1 MTHSGFPERIKWLFC
16 GLLTAAPFLVVAE
29 DAKNAKPEWELGIGI
44 GGQALPAYRGSDE
57 YQLRLAPFPL
67 VNYNGDFLKA
77 DDEGIRG
84 EFFADNRFEL
94 NVSAELSL
102 AQDDDDDTL
111 RRGMPELLPTFE
123 LGPDLVVNLSGDTVR
138 EGWALHLPVR
148 TVVASDFSEIDY
160 IGWVANPHIAFRQ
173 KGYIG
178 NWDVVAQAGLLY
190 GSERYHDYF
199 YEVAPAF
206 ETADRQRFNA
216 SSGYSGS
223 VFRVGLRQRVD
234 RLWMGGSL
242 RFDYLGGATF
252 EDSPLVEST
261 SSVTLTFGIGWY
273 LSKIGSAD

>member
-1 MTHSGFPERIKWLFC
+1 MNDRCSLGPLKWMLKI
-16 GLLTAAPFLVVAE
+16 LLASTSFSVVAE
-29 DAKNAKPEWELGIGI
+29 DGKNTKPEWELGVGI

-67 VNYNGDFLKA
+67 VKYNGDFLKA

-102 AQDDDDDTL
+102 AQDDGDDSL

-123 LGPDLVVNLSGDTVR
+123 LGPDFVINLSGDTVR

-148 TVVASDFSEIDY
+148 TVVASDFSDIDY
-160 IGWVANPHIAFRQ
+160 IGWVANPQIAFRQ
-173 KGYIG
+173 KRYIG

-199 YEVAPAF
+199 YEVVPVF
-206 ETADRQRFNA
+206 ETASRQRFNA
-216 SSGYSGS
+216 RSGYSGS
-223 VFRVGLRQRVD
+223 VVRIGLRQRVE

-242 RFDYLGGATF
+242 RFDYLGGAAF
-252 EDSPLVEST
+252 EDSPLVESK
-261 SSVTLTFGIGWY
+261 SALTFTFGVGWY
-273 LSKIGSAD
+273 LTKLGR